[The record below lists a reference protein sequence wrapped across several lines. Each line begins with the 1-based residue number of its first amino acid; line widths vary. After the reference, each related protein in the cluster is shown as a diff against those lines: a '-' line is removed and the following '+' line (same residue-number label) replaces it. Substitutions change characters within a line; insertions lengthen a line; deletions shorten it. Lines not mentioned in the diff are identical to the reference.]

1 MLYENL
7 DVWKRSRLLTIS
19 VYKALGS
26 CRDFGFKDQITR
38 SALSVPSNIAEG
50 CERLSNKE
58 RRRFLD
64 IAKGSLGE
72 FKTQAD
78 IGIAVGFVPEPIGRQ
93 WLAES
98 DQLAKMLKGLIRSIK
113 D

>member
-7 DVWKRSRLLTIS
+7 EVWKRSRLLTIS
-19 VYKALGS
+19 VYQNLGA

-50 CERLSNKE
+50 CERLSAKE
-58 RRRFLD
+58 RRRYLD

-78 IGIAVGFVPEPIGRQ
+78 IGVAVGLIPELVGNS
-93 WLAES
+93 WLSES
-98 DQLAKMLKGLIRSIK
+98 DELAKMLKGLIRSIK

>member
-7 DVWKRSRLLTIS
+7 EVWKRSRALAIQ
-19 VYKALGS
+19 VYQTLS
-26 CRDFGFKDQITR
+26 HCRDFGFKDQITR

-50 CERLSNKE
+50 CERMSGKE

-64 IAKGSLGE
+64 IAKGSIGE

-78 IGIAVGFVPEPIGRQ
+78 IGIAVGFIPDEIGKR
-93 WLAES
+93 WLAEAS
-98 DQLAKMLKGLIRSIK
+98 ELSKMLKGLIRSVK